1 MRITLIEWAIT
12 VTFICN
18 VVMIILGILFGEGDR
33 KEEQQPKQTQT
44 QSVPTFSTDEIKSD
58 WK

>member
-1 MRITLIEWAIT
+1 MRVTLIEWAIT

-18 VVMIILGILFGEGDR
+18 VTLILLGVLFGEGDR
-33 KEEQQPKQTQT
+33 KEEQQPKQTQ
-44 QSVPTFSTDEIKSD
+44 SAPAFSTDEIKSD